1 MDGFKNGF
9 RIKHTVE
16 VTNTC
21 PKNDPSITENFTIA
35 QQKIN
40 TEVAAGRMSGPF
52 KAPPFETF
60 HVSPLKLREKTT
72 PGSFRMIH
80 NLSWPYDDTS
90 INSNIP
96 DEQT

>member
-1 MDGFKNGF
+1 MDGFTNGF
-9 RIKHTVE
+9 RIKHTGE

-72 PGSFRMIH
+72 PGSFRIIH
-80 NLSWPYDDTS
+80 NLS
-90 INSNIP
+90 
-96 DEQT
+96 